1 MSSLI
6 TINADEYTLSDLPV
20 FPEKPKARDHQMDLF
35 GLLMWP
41 RLSYVKCVFA
51 QADKSYFAI

>member
-20 FPEKPKARDHQMDLF
+20 KTCDHQMNLF
-35 GLLMWP
+35 ALLVWP
-41 RLSYVKCVFA
+41 RLSYVEYIFFFA
-51 QADKSYFAI
+51 LAERSYFAI